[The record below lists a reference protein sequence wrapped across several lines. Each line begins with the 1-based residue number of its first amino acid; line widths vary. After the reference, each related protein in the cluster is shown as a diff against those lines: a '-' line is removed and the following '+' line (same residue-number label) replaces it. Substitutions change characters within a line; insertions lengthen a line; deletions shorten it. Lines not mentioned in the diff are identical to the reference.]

1 MTQVRSETGS
11 GSARLRGFLTAPT
24 SALHSQR
31 ALTLKLAKRDVLG
44 RYRGASF
51 GLTWSLISPF
61 LMLCVY
67 TFAFDSVLGG
77 RWPRVESGHDSFAMI
92 LFVGLIVHG
101 LFAECFN
108 RAPTL
113 IVSNPN
119 FVKRVIFPLEI
130 LPWPMLIS
138 ALFHTAM
145 NVLVF
150 VLLRLVMDG
159 QFSWTIVLL
168 PLVLLPM
175 AVLLLGISWFLASL
189 AVYVRDITQ
198 VTGVL
203 ATALLFLSSALMPT
217 ESVPADYRWLFRI
230 NPLTPIIDQAREVM
244 LWNRMPDWLV
254 LGEYMLVAL
263 AVAYLG
269 YAWFASTRRG
279 FGDVL

>member
-1 MTQVRSETGS
+1 MTRARSHSPAFVTWVRTAAGPL
-11 GSARLRGFLTAPT
+11 SAM
-24 SALHSQR
+24 SAQR

-67 TFAFDSVLGG
+67 TFAFGTVLGG

-92 LFVGLIVHG
+92 VFVGLIVHG

-130 LPWPMLIS
+130 LPWPMLMS
-138 ALFHTAM
+138 ALFHTMM
-145 NVLVF
+145 NVVVF
-150 VLLRLVMDG
+150 VLLRLALDG

-168 PLVLLPM
+168 PLVLLPL
-175 AVLLLGISWFLASL
+175 AVLLLGLSWFLASL
-189 AVYVRDITQ
+189 GVYVRDITQ
-198 VTGVL
+198 VTGVV
-203 ATALLFLSSALMPT
+203 ATAMLFLSSALIPT
-217 ESVPADYRWLFRI
+217 ESVPGTYRWLFRL

-254 LGEYMLVAL
+254 LGEYMLIAL
-263 AVAYLG
+263 VVAYLG
-269 YAWFASTRRG
+269 YAWFAVTRRG